1 MREENFGLGLLIKTD
16 RKLGEA
22 LAYINARP
30 RPLALSFYGG
40 KRETDRVLSS
50 TISGGAS
57 INHVNDRVPASELC
71 AAAQKLADK
80 LAAKSPTVLHAMK
93 RVADRALDQTAAAA
107 LRDEMLALR
116 DHLRSADLRERLA
129 AFATKRKPAFTGR

>member
-1 MREENFGLGLLIKTD
+1 MREENFGPGLLIK
-16 RKLGEA
+16 
-22 LAYINARP
+22 
-30 RPLALSFYGG
+30 
-40 KRETDRVLSS
+40 TDRVLSS

-93 RVADRALDQTAAAA
+93 GVADRALDLTAATA
-107 LRDEMLALR
+107 LRDEILALR
-116 DHLRSADLRERLA
+116 DHLRSADLREGLA
-129 AFATKRKPAFTGR
+129 AFAAKRKPVFFGC